1 MFASGCG
8 ESFKRALHNSLTAY
22 VNPGTG
28 GHLSVHRQAKP
39 FEAIELCVIVPLTNE
54 IRVGDENAR
63 RFIVRLEFAHRLPGL
78 NEKRLVVF

>member
-8 ESFKRALHNSLTAY
+8 ESFERALHNSLTAY
-22 VNPGTG
+22 VNPGTS